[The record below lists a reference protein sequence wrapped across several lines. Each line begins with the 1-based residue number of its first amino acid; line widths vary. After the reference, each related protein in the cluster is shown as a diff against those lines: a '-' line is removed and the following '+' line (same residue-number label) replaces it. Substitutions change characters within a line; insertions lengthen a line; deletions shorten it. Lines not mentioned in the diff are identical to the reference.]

1 MKRIFFALAAA
12 LSLLVSCGKEK
23 PEEDYELFR
32 EPLLI
37 WGASQDE
44 VISKVGQPTYKNE
57 YLLKY
62 DSDESRYEY
71 YFWDN
76 KLKES
81 SVYLPLSVSFED
93 LVAFLKEKYVIRE
106 EFGHESLLYFNTK
119 DGETIIELNE
129 NIQDTR
135 AISYSKNDGFPL

>member
-23 PEEDYELFR
+23 PEEDYGLFR

-44 VISKVGQPTYKNE
+44 VISKVGQPTYKDE

-62 DSDESRYEY
+62 ESDESRYVY

-76 KLKES
+76 KLIQS
-81 SVYLPLSVSFED
+81 FVYLPLSVSFED

-106 EFGHESLLYFNTK
+106 EFCHESILYFNSK
-119 DGETIIELNE
+119 DGETKIHVNE
-129 NIQDTR
+129 NVQDTR
-135 AISYSKNDGFPL
+135 AILYRKNDGDPL

>member
-23 PEEDYELFR
+23 PEEDYGLFR

-44 VISKVGQPTYKNE
+44 VISKVGQPTYKDE

-62 DSDESRYEY
+62 ESDESRYEY
-71 YFWDN
+71 HFWDN
-76 KLKES
+76 KLKGS

>member
-44 VISKVGQPTYKNE
+44 VISKVGQPTEKIGN
-57 YLLKY
+57 LLKY
-62 DSDESRYEY
+62 ESDESLYEY
-71 YFWDN
+71 HFWDN
-76 KLKES
+76 KLDES